1 MKLKKIIFAI
11 GTLSLAACGG
21 AGTFTSPLDANTAR
35 SAVQSAL
42 GLECDPVSPDPGI
55 GMNCGRRLAYMT
67 TRTDDDG
74 SQSMVWLE
82 IKHAAHD
89 REQVLELLDRFGFS
103 EDDFL
108 AVVERGQRL
117 TRGDFTLDAIGRE
130 KILVFNK

>member
-1 MKLKKIIFAI
+1 
-11 GTLSLAACGG
+11 
-21 AGTFTSPLDANTAR
+21 
-35 SAVQSAL
+35 
-42 GLECDPVSPDPGI
+42 
-55 GMNCGRRLAYMT
+55 MNCGRRLAYMT

-89 REQVLELLDRFGFS
+89 REQVLKLLDRFGFS

>member
-1 MKLKKIIFAI
+1 MKKLIFAL
-11 GTLSLAACGG
+11 GALSLAACSGS
-21 AGTFTSPLDANTAR
+21 GTLTSPVDANAVR
-35 SAVQSAL
+35 SAVQSTL
-42 GLECDPVSPDPGI
+42 GLECDPVNPDPGI

-67 TRTDDDG
+67 TRTEDDG

-82 IKHAAHD
+82 IKHAAND
-89 REQVLELLDRFGFS
+89 REQVLKLLDRFGFS

-130 KILVFNK
+130 KILVFEK

>member
-1 MKLKKIIFAI
+1 MKKLIFAL
-11 GTLSLAACGG
+11 GALSLAACSGS
-21 AGTFTSPLDANTAR
+21 GTLTSPVDANAVR
-35 SAVQSAL
+35 SAVQSTL
-42 GLECDPVSPDPGI
+42 GLECDLVNPDPGI

-67 TRTDDDG
+67 TRTEDDG

-82 IKHAAHD
+82 IKHAAND
-89 REQVLELLDRFGFS
+89 REQVLKLLDRFGFS

-130 KILVFNK
+130 KILVFEK